1 LGLDEAIAL
10 RRIEPLYGALRHAR
24 SPKYYL

>member
-1 LGLDEAIAL
+1 LRLDEAIAL

-24 SPKYYL
+24 SPRYYV